1 MTKERTHEIMREL
14 ETCMHGI
21 TEHIALEQCGN
32 REVLRGLFTTTRDGG
47 GISLFETEIDEMTL
61 GEQAKI
67 CQAEIYVSPQMTIRD
82 ECVGEMEQAFHNL
95 NYYMPLGA
103 FGIQYSTKML
113 FLRYTLLLDEAWD
126 NGYIVG
132 KIRELYEYLAV
143 VLGNQYAA
151 LERIA
156 EGRSTYEQE
165 AAQGQLL
172 KQE

>member
-1 MTKERTHEIMREL
+1 MTEERKHELMKEL
-14 ETCMHGI
+14 ETCMHRI
-21 TEHIALEQCGN
+21 TESIALEKRGDC
-32 REVLRGLFTTTRDGG
+32 EVLRGLFTTTRDGG
-47 GISLFETEIDEMTL
+47 GISLFESEIDEMPL
-61 GEQAKI
+61 GSQV
-67 CQAEIYVSPQMTIRD
+67 EIYVSPQITIRD

-95 NYYMPLGA
+95 NYYTPIGA
-103 FGIQYSTKML
+103 FGIRYSTKMF
-113 FLRYTLLLDEAWD
+113 FLRYTLLLDEGWD

-156 EGRSTYEQE
+156 DGRSTYGQE
-165 AAQGQLL
+165 AAEGHLM